1 METDDEVVNEIDV
14 YLSKQLVNDIYILQV
29 IKQDF

>member
-14 YLSKQLVNDIYILQV
+14 YLSKQLANDIYILQV